1 MKSKIIAAL
10 ILLVLTV
17 SCGEYEKI
25 LKSTDYELK
34 KDKAIEYYE
43 AGKYI
48 KSSELLS
55 MALPRYRATD
65 EAEKITWIGAKSYYG
80 MRDYLTASAAFRN
93 FSEAFPYS
101 ENAEEA
107 TFMAAYCDYL
117 QSPRP
122 ELDQSMT
129 VTAIEGFIY
138 FQRRFP
144 LSDKIE
150 ESNKLIKELEDKL
163 VEKSFI
169 GAKLY
174 YDLGEYRAAIV
185 ALANSLKEYPNTK
198 YREEM
203 MFLRLESTYLYA
215 LRSVSD
221 KQQERYQEVLDEYYS
236 FIEEFPGTKYNR
248 DVERIHSSTAQFL
261 KLDVNN

>member
-1 MKSKIIAAL
+1 MKSKITAAL

-34 KDKAIEYYE
+34 KNKAIEYYE

-48 KSSELLS
+48 KASELLS
-55 MALPRYRATD
+55 VALPRYRATD
-65 EAEKITWIGAKSYYG
+65 EAEYMTWIGAKSYYG

-93 FSEAFPYS
+93 YSETFPYS

-144 LSDKIE
+144 ISDKME
-150 ESNKLIKELEDKL
+150 QSSVLIKELEDKL

-185 ALANSLKEYPNTK
+185 ALANSLKEYPDTR

-203 MFLRLESTYLYA
+203 MFLRLESTYLFA
-215 LRSVSD
+215 LRSVAD

-236 FIEEFPGTKYNR
+236 FIEEFPDTKYNR

>member
-1 MKSKIIAAL
+1 MKSKIVTAL
-10 ILLVLTV
+10 ILLVLTA
-17 SCGEYEKI
+17 SCGEYEKV

-34 KDKAIEYYE
+34 KNKAIEYYE

-48 KSSELLS
+48 KASELLT
-55 MALPRYRATD
+55 MVLPRYRATD
-65 EAEKITWIGAKSYYG
+65 EADNITWIGAKSYYG

-93 FSEAFPYS
+93 YAETFPYS

-150 ESNKLIKELEDKL
+150 ESNMLIKELEDKL

-174 YDLGEYRAAIV
+174 YDLGEYMAAIV
-185 ALANSLKEYPNTK
+185 ALANSLKEYPDTK

-215 LRSVSD
+215 VRSVAD

-248 DVERIHSSTAQFL
+248 DVDRIHRSTTQFL
-261 KLDVNN
+261 NLDVNN